1 ELVADKY
8 ALRFHRSSPDRKH
21 AVVVA
26 EEREPGSAAGFVL
39 RRAHGKLRNVW
50 REALI
55 EQAGGALSKRE
66 AVERVRAGTAP
77 AGPVAAVDRSAPAP
91 RSGRAAGVGAG
102 QALTV
107 CRKFCRIRCRY
118 SSSVTAGADGQ
129 SWWACAPA

>member
-1 ELVADKY
+1 MDNNHPDITGEAGQRALAELVADKY

-66 AVERVRAGTAP
+66 AVERVRARAP
-77 AGPVAAVDRSAPAP
+77 HP
-91 RSGRAAGVGAG
+91 RDLSLRLIDLPRHRV
-102 QALTV
+102 
-107 CRKFCRIRCRY
+107 R
-118 SSSVTAGADGQ
+118 
-129 SWWACAPA
+129 